1 MLYLFGSFTGSA
13 QQQEADADADTDADI
28 EFDVDSD
35 AEGGIAVADGGDIS
49 TDIEQS

>member
-1 MLYLFGSFTGSA
+1 MLYVFNSFTGAA
-13 QQQEADADADTDADI
+13 QEQASMADADTDADI